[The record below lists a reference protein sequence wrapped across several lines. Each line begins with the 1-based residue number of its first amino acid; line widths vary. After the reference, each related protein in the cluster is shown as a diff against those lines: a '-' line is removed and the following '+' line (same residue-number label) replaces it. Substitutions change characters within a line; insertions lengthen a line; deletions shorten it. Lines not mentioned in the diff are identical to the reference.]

1 MFNKTKVTSKLFG
14 LVGLQNPTDPDYAIV
29 DIDNQE
35 ARSGRTATENPY
47 CKIKYLKETQDE
59 YNVTP
64 EQFNEYLK
72 GLQNKAITDV
82 VDKVLVEPSYI
93 DRQLL
98 YQYPNNKT
106 VAETLPNGF
115 VGYRIQKSIDKNV
128 AFEITRCFF
137 EFFHTGN
144 ITLLLFNT
152 SNSQPI
158 FEQEVTIT
166 GSNQVVDLNWRVD
179 NTDGYFQGDFY
190 LGYFTEGLTVQPIKR
205 DYELAN
211 KRSVITHLHLTPIL
225 VTSIETSG
233 VLFDLD
239 GIQNTDE
246 CYGINPDITVFYD
259 YTDLIM
265 QNEMLFAPAIQLQFI
280 INCIQAYI
288 SSSRSNRTERLS
300 QDQLSLII
308 AQLEGVQGQ
317 ITGLIPTLKKELTA
331 LDKQLKRIIKG
342 YFSQGFEMD
351 YRS

>member
-1 MFNKTKVTSKLFG
+1 MFNKTKVASKLFG
-14 LVGLQNPTDPDYAIV
+14 LVGLQNPADPEYTIV
-29 DIDNQE
+29 DVDNQE

-47 CKIKYLKETQDE
+47 CKIKYLKETQDD
-59 YNVTP
+59 YDTTP

-82 VDKVLVEPSYI
+82 VDHVLVESSYI

-98 YQYPNNKT
+98 YQYPNNKI
-106 VAETLPNGF
+106 VPETLPDGF

-137 EFFHTGN
+137 EFFGTGAV
-144 ITLLLFNT
+144 TLMLFNT
-152 SNSQPI
+152 SNSSPI
-158 FEQEVTIT
+158 FEQEVVIT
-166 GSNQVVDLNWRVD
+166 GSNQIVNLNWRVD

-190 LGYFTEGLTVQPIKR
+190 LGYFTSALTVQPIDR
-205 DYELAN
+205 DYELAG
-211 KRSVITHLHLTPIL
+211 KQSIITHLHFTPIE
-225 VTSIETSG
+225 VTSIAAVGE
-233 VLFDLD
+233 LFDLD
-239 GIQNTDE
+239 NVKNTSG
-246 CYGINPDITVFYD
+246 CYGLNPDITVFYD
-259 YTDLIM
+259 YTDLVI
-265 QNEMLFAPAIQLQFI
+265 QNEMLFAQAIQLQFI

-317 ITGLIPTLKKELTA
+317 VTGLIPTLRKELAA
-331 LDKQLKRIIKG
+331 LDKQLKRIVKG
-342 YFSQGFEMD
+342 YFSQGFEMN